1 MVVVKGEFK
10 MELMFDTANLHDI
23 EYYSKIFP
31 IKGVTSNPSILKKEG
46 RLDVFNHL
54 KNIRNI
60 VGTDCSLH
68 VQVTTDSSEKMVK
81 EAYTIAERLGKDIY
95 IKVPVNE
102 EGLKTIRI
110 LKREQFKI
118 TATAIY
124 TMAQGDF
131 AIMAGSDYIAPY
143 FNRME
148 NININPT
155 SVINHF
161 SNLIKEYNMETKIL
175 AASFKNIGQVMRA
188 YESGAHCATVDPSL
202 LSHSLKMPAI
212 EEAVSN
218 FKSDWEEVYGNGVTL
233 QDL

>member
-1 MVVVKGEFK
+1 
-10 MELMFDTANLHDI
+10 MELMFDTANLNKI

-46 RLDVFNHL
+46 RLDVFSHL
-54 KNIRNI
+54 EKIRNI
-60 VGTDCSLH
+60 IGTNMSLH
-68 VQVTTDSSEKMVK
+68 VQVTTNTSDEMVK
-81 EAYTIAERLGKDIY
+81 EGYTIAERLGKDVY

-102 EGLKTIRI
+102 EGLKAIRI
-110 LKREQFKI
+110 LKREQLKI

-188 YESGAHCATVDPSL
+188 YENGAHCVTVDPSL
-202 LSHSLKMPAI
+202 LSNSLKMPAI

-218 FKSDWEEVYGNGVTL
+218 FKSDWEIVYGNGITL
-233 QDL
+233 KDL

>member
-1 MVVVKGEFK
+1 
-10 MELMFDTANLHDI
+10 MELMLDTANLIEI
-23 EYYSKIFP
+23 EYYSNIFP

-46 RLDVFNHL
+46 HLDLFNHL
-54 KNIRNI
+54 EKIRNI
-60 VGTDCSLH
+60 IGTNSSLH
-68 VQVTTDSSEKMVK
+68 VQVTTDTSEDIVK
-81 EAYTIAERLGKDIY
+81 EAYTISEKLGKDIY

-102 EGLKTIRI
+102 EGLKAIRI
-110 LKREQFKI
+110 LKRENFKI

-161 SNLIKEYNMETKIL
+161 STLIKEYNMETKIV
-175 AASFKNIGQVMRA
+175 AASFKNIGQVMHA
-188 YESGAHCATVDPSL
+188 YESGAHCATVDPKI
-202 LSHSLKMPAI
+202 LSDSLKMPAI
-212 EEAVSN
+212 ESAVSN
-218 FKSDWEEVYGNGVTL
+218 FKSDWEEIYGKNVTL
-233 QDL
+233 LDI

>member
-1 MVVVKGEFK
+1 
-10 MELMFDTANLHDI
+10 MELMFDTANLNEID
-23 EYYSKIFP
+23 YYSKIFP

-46 RLDVFNHL
+46 RLDIFDHL
-54 KNIRNI
+54 QKIRDI
-60 VGTDCSLH
+60 IGSTSSLH
-68 VQVTTDSSEKMVK
+68 VQVTTDTSEEMVK
-81 EAYTIAERLGKDIY
+81 EAHTIVERLGEDIY

-102 EGLKTIRI
+102 EGLKAIRI
-110 LKREQFKI
+110 LKGEQLKI

-148 NININPT
+148 NINIDPT

-188 YESGAHCATVDPSL
+188 YASGAHCATVDPSL
-202 LSHSLKMPAI
+202 LSNSLKMPAI
-212 EEAVSN
+212 EDAVSN
-218 FKSDWEEVYGNGVTL
+218 FKSDWEEVYGKDVTMQNL
-233 QDL
+233 

>member
-1 MVVVKGEFK
+1 
-10 MELMFDTANLHDI
+10 MELMFDTANLNEI

-46 RLDVFNHL
+46 RLDVFDHL
-54 KNIRNI
+54 QKVRDIIGPNN
-60 VGTDCSLH
+60 SLH
-68 VQVTTDSSEKMVK
+68 VQVTTDTSEEMVK
-81 EAYTIAERLGKDIY
+81 EAYTIVERLGEDIY

-102 EGLKTIRI
+102 EGLKAIRI
-110 LKREQFKI
+110 LKREQLKI

-148 NININPT
+148 NVNIDPT

-202 LSHSLKMPAI
+202 LSNSLKMPAI
-212 EEAVSN
+212 EDAVSN
-218 FKSDWEEVYGNGVTL
+218 FKSDWEEVYGKGVTMRNL
-233 QDL
+233 

>member
-1 MVVVKGEFK
+1 
-10 MELMFDTANLHDI
+10 MELMFDTANLNEI

-31 IKGVTSNPSILKKEG
+31 IKGVTTNPSILKKEE
-46 RLDVFNHL
+46 RLDVFTHL
-54 KNIRNI
+54 KKIRNI
-60 VGTDCSLH
+60 IGTTSSLH
-68 VQVTTDSSEKMVK
+68 VQVTTDTSEEMVK
-81 EAYTIAERLGKDIY
+81 EAYTIAEKLGKDIY
-95 IKVPVNE
+95 IKIPVNE
-102 EGLKTIRI
+102 EGLKAIRI
-110 LKREQFKI
+110 LKREQLKI

-148 NININPT
+148 NININST

-161 SNLIKEYNMETKIL
+161 STLIKEYNMETKIL

-188 YESGAHCATVDPSL
+188 FESGAHCATVDPSL
-202 LSHSLKMPAI
+202 LHHSLKMPAI
-212 EEAVSN
+212 EDAVSN
-218 FKSDWEEVYGNGVTL
+218 FKRDWEDVYGNGVTL

>member
-1 MVVVKGEFK
+1 
-10 MELMFDTANLHDI
+10 MELMFDTANLNEID
-23 EYYSKIFP
+23 YYSKVFP
-31 IKGVTSNPSILKKEG
+31 IKGVTTNPSILKKEG
-46 RLDVFNHL
+46 RLDVFDHL
-54 KNIRNI
+54 QKVRDIIGPNK
-60 VGTDCSLH
+60 SLH
-68 VQVTTDSSEKMVK
+68 VQVTTDTSEEMVK
-81 EAYTIAERLGKDIY
+81 EAYTIVERLGEDIY

-102 EGLKTIRI
+102 EGLKAIRI
-110 LKREQFKI
+110 LKGEQLKI

-148 NININPT
+148 NINIDPT

-161 SNLIKEYNMETKIL
+161 SKLIKEYNMETKIL

-202 LSHSLKMPAI
+202 LSNSLKMPAI
-212 EEAVSN
+212 EDAVSN
-218 FKSDWEEVYGNGVTL
+218 FKSDWEEIYGNGVTL
-233 QDL
+233 RNL